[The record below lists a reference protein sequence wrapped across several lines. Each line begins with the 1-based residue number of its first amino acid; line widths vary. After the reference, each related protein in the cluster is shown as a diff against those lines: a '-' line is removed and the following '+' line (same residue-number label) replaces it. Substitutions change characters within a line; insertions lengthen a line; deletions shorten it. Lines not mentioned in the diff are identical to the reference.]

1 MAITKA
7 KARSSRKG
15 MAMRGRARGS
25 PGLPGRSRITSGA
38 RAAGKAYQRVAL
50 GLMQATM
57 GLAEKK
63 GEAKGDA

>member
-15 MAMRGRARGS
+15 MAMRGRSRGS
-25 PGLPGRSRITSGA
+25 SGLPGRSRITSGA
-38 RAAGKAYQRVAL
+38 SAASKAYSRVAL

-57 GLAEKK
+57 GLAAKK
-63 GEAKGDA
+63 EEVRGDQ